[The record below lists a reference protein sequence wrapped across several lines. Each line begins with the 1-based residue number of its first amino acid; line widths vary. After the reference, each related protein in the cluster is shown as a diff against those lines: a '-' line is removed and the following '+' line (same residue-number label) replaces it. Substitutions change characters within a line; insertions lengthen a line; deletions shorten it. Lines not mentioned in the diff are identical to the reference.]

1 MNAMNTR
8 IRHKHQLG
16 LSLIELMIAI
26 VIGVLLMAGTA
37 GLLISNKRIY
47 KEQNEMGR
55 LQENARFAMEIL
67 IRDIRRAGYA
77 GCVDRVNAVTN
88 HLNNAGADTYMGSF
102 NVLVEGSE
110 AASNW
115 YPSNSNEAVADM
127 VAGSD
132 AITIKFFQPTGI
144 ATDTTMNNASAEI
157 DVDTP
162 GVIQPG
168 DIIAL
173 TDCDSA
179 DIMQITGI
187 TGTQALQHQTGTMTP
202 GNATQA
208 LSKQYQDDSSVER
221 LVVRRYFVG
230 TNPNTGETALF
241 RLGPDTRDVDDID
254 GDGDTTEILPQEV
267 IEGVENM
274 QVLYG
279 EDTAGNDLIADT
291 YVTADAVTNWNNV
304 VSARISLL
312 MRTIK
317 EDFTAPLNTNVYNL
331 LGTAV
336 DPNPDDHRRRRVFT
350 STIDIRNRSI

>member
-1 MNAMNTR
+1 MNTR
-8 IRHKHQLG
+8 IRHKQQLG

-67 IRDIRRAGYA
+67 IKDIRRAGYS
-77 GCVDRVNAVTN
+77 GCVDRTNAVTN
-88 HLNNAGADTYMGSF
+88 HLNNAGIDTYMGNF
-102 NVLVEGSE
+102 NILVEGSE

-115 YPSNSNEAVADM
+115 YPSNSNEGVADM

-132 AITIKFFQPTGI
+132 GITIKFFEPLSIELDFTMPSTS
-144 ATDTTMNNASAEI
+144 AVVSVDTT
-157 DVDTP
+157 
-162 GVIQPG
+162 G
-168 DIIAL
+168 DIAVGDILAV

-179 DIMQITGI
+179 DIFQVTGV
-187 TGTQALQHQTGTMTP
+187 TGTNGDLAHQTGSQTP
-202 GNATQA
+202 GNASQA
-208 LSKQYQDDSSVER
+208 LSKAYADGASVES
-221 LVVRRYFVG
+221 LVARRYFVG

-291 YVTADAVTNWNNV
+291 YVSADAVTNWNNV

-312 MRTIK
+312 MRTIQ
-317 EDFTAPLNTNVYNL
+317 EDFTAPLNTTVYNL

-350 STIDIRNRSI
+350 STINIRNRTN